1 MNNKELTT
9 DRVVS
14 LEEIRSNRE
23 AFPRLKDIPEQA
35 AVAQLQPILLKAFM
49 YRGQNVNDEA
59 LAFMASALRDE
70 LMRDEDGVGLANIT
84 IEEIRREVQ
93 AASLGNRGEIYG
105 ISVASLYRVLVAY
118 AAGAGAQA
126 EENVRKA
133 RKAEL
138 DAAREQGPVGA
149 RFNNLVAIVKRA
161 IES

>member
-1 MNNKELTT
+1 MNNNEITT
-9 DRVVS
+9 ERVVS
-14 LEEIRSNRE
+14 LEEIRRDSQR
-23 AFPRLKDIPEQA
+23 FPRLKDIPEQEA
-35 AVAQLQPILLKAFM
+35 CAQLQPILLKAFM
-49 YRGQNVNDEA
+49 YRGQNVTEEA

-70 LMRDEDGVGLANIT
+70 LMRDEDCVGLQNIT
-84 IEEIRREVQ
+84 IEEIRREVR
-93 AASLGNRGEIYG
+93 AASLGNRGELYG

-138 DAAREQGPVGA
+138 EEAVEKGPIGSIFM
-149 RFNNLVAIVKRA
+149 RYFETVKKA